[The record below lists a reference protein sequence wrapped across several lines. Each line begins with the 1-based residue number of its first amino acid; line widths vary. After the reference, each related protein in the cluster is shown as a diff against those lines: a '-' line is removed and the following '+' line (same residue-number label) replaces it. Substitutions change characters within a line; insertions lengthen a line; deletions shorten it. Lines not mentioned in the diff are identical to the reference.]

1 MFSAA
6 CRLSLVVA
14 SRGYPL
20 VEVCGLRIMMASIV
34 VEHGLSAGS
43 DGKEFAC
50 NVGDLGSIPGW
61 GKIPWRGERLP
72 IPVFWPGECHGL
84 YSPWGHKGVRHDWA
98 TFTFRVKALQSL
110 GWEDPLEEGMA
121 TDSSILARRIS
132 WTEELGGQR
141 IGQDW
146 RDLARTE

>member
-50 NVGDLGSIPGW
+50 NVGDLGSIPGL
-61 GKIPWRGERLP
+61 GR
-72 IPVFWPGECHGL
+72 FPGEGPVQ
-84 YSPWGHKGVRHDWA
+84 YSCLEHPYGQSQPGR
-98 TFTFRVKALQSL
+98 LQSL
-110 GWEDPLEEGMA
+110 G
-121 TDSSILARRIS
+121 S
-132 WTEELGGQR
+132 QR
-141 IGQDW
+141 VRQD
-146 RDLARTE
+146 

>member
-1 MFSAA
+1 MFLAA

-50 NVGDLGSIPGW
+50 NVGDLDLIP
-61 GKIPWRGERLP
+61 
-72 IPVFWPGECHGL
+72 
-84 YSPWGHKGVRHDWA
+84 A
-98 TFTFRVKALQSL
+98 L
-110 GWEDPLEEGMA
+110 GWSLEEGMA
-121 TDSSILARRIS
+121 MHSSILTRRIPMERGALQA
-132 WTEELGGQR
+132 T
-141 IGQDW
+141 DK
-146 RDLARTE
+146 

>member
-50 NVGDLGSIPGW
+50 NVGDLGSIPG
-61 GKIPWRGERLP
+61 
-72 IPVFWPGECHGL
+72 
-84 YSPWGHKGVRHDWA
+84 
-98 TFTFRVKALQSL
+98 L
-110 GWEDPLEEGMA
+110 GRPPEEGKGYQLQHSGLENAMDCIVHGVA
-121 TDSSILARRIS
+121 KSQTRLSNFHNWIGSSGKNLVRP
-132 WTEELGGQR
+132 
-141 IGQDW
+141 
-146 RDLARTE
+146 